1 LRKIN
6 IGKRRNQMRRVVKYT
21 IFILVL
27 VIACSGLAL
36 AGEGGAE
43 KEKGELEFAYVMP
56 MAQLWYAYLGDAF
69 EFAAAEYG
77 VKTQVAISDYNQNKE
92 IAAIE
97 DFIVKEPDMIGLGS
111 VSADSAQLAA
121 QKCNEADIPLV
132 IENSSIAEGP
142 GTIIADLEFDWH
154 GLGVMAADVTADNWP
169 GSKVFVVT
177 GVIGTGPI
185 DMFLESFQSQA
196 AKRGL
201 EIVGIQNGEYQQEK
215 AYNITQDL
223 VQSGREFDVIWGN
236 CDGMGQGIIQAIK
249 EAGLLGEK
257 VILTTNGSP
266 LCLASLEK
274 GELDGT
280 INYSPGFHGLLYF
293 LSMYEYT
300 TRGKTPELLYL
311 PMKFVTMDN
320 IDEVMHWDS
329 ANAEAL
335 ERAEKYFRDK
345 VKSM

>member
-1 LRKIN
+1 MKGIAKFSIIVFIFVF
-6 IGKRRNQMRRVVKYT
+6 IGAAFV
-21 IFILVL
+21 F
-27 VIACSGLAL
+27 A
-36 AGEGGAE
+36 EGQKSEDDGD
-43 KEKGELEFAYVMP
+43 LEFAYVMP

-77 VKTQVAISDYNQNKE
+77 VKTQVAISDYNQNNE

-97 DFIVKEPDMIGLGS
+97 DFIIKEPDMIGLGS
-111 VSADSAQLAA
+111 VSADSCQLAA
-121 QKCNEADIPLV
+121 QKCNEAGIPLV
-132 IENSSIAEGP
+132 IENSSIAPGP
-142 GTIIADLEFDWH
+142 GKIVADLEFDWH

-196 AKRGL
+196 DKRGL
-201 EIVGIQNGEYQQEK
+201 EVVGIQNGEYQQEK

-223 VQSGREFDVIWGN
+223 IQSGREFDVIWGN
-236 CDGMGQGIIQAIK
+236 CDGMGQGIIQAVK

-257 VILTTNGSP
+257 IILTTNGSP

-274 GELDGT
+274 GDLDGT

-293 LSMYEYT
+293 LSMYEYIT
-300 TRGKTPELLYL
+300 EGKTVELLYL
-311 PMKFVTMDN
+311 PMKYVTMEN

-335 ERAEKYFRDK
+335 ERAEKYFREK